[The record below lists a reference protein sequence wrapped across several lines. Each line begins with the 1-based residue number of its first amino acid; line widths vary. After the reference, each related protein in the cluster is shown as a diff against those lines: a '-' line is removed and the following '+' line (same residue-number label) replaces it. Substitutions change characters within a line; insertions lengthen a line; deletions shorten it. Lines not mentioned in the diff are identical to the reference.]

1 MMATMIATMRATKM
15 YLATT
20 FGLVCDGEGE
30 GDGCVVM
37 SDRVD
42 CFDGVDFS
50 VDRDGDVFRSD
61 GRDVDEKVSSRRMV
75 ELSDDISVTQ
85 KR

>member
-1 MMATMIATMRATKM
+1 MATMMATMRATKM

-20 FGLVCDGEGE
+20 FGLVCDGEG
-30 GDGCVVM
+30 DGCVVM

-42 CFDGVDFS
+42 CFDDVDFS

-61 GRDVDEKVSSRRMV
+61 GRDDDEKVSSRRMV
-75 ELSDDISVTQ
+75 EVSDDISVTQ

>member
-1 MMATMIATMRATKM
+1 
-15 YLATT
+15 
-20 FGLVCDGEGE
+20 
-30 GDGCVVM
+30 M

-61 GRDVDEKVSSRRMV
+61 GRDDDEKVSSRRMAEV
-75 ELSDDISVTQ
+75 SDDISVTQ